1 MTPTPPAPSKDW
13 QQSLYQ
19 HPMVWLLALAC
30 AHIAARVLIADGMK
44 WDESE
49 QIIWSQQ
56 FLLGYGA
63 QPPAY
68 SWLQWAA
75 NQVFGPSVLSLA
87 LVKHS
92 LIVLAYVLAWQAGR
106 VLLPAKG
113 AFWVA
118 GGLLLMLPF
127 GWDGIRDQTH
137 TVLVTAM
144 TFGAWWMALRQVRAP
159 SAINFVWLGVFCGL
173 GMLGK
178 YSFAMLIGLFFVAAM
193 SVPTVRRALLGR
205 GFWLAPLVGLLIFAP
220 HGYWL
225 LHHWQEAT
233 TETLTKMNISTQ
245 VSHIQGLGA
254 LAKAVLATL
263 GLWLLVVLASYRS
276 RLWSPVYRATPSN
289 APDWRLWA
297 WPLLGRYLAL
307 VFIVLIGMVLVGDVS
322 NFRQRW
328 VLPLTAIAPLALYA
342 WRPALL
348 EGDTGRGYTW
358 GVLVFAMVFFVAASL
373 RPWQS
378 DLRNEPDELNH
389 PVQQL
394 AERLSAAGY
403 QGQGVILGS
412 DHMVAAMVRSRFPQA
427 TAIACNP
434 EFAHMA
440 NCIAQARDQAAASG
454 AGLLVIARMDKAA
467 PDWWDTVFATI
478 PAVPLQSLSIP
489 FVHMRA
495 STPPMRYQYLWL
507 PASAAATQQP

>member
-1 MTPTPPAPSKDW
+1 MTPTLAAPTKDW

-19 HPMVWLLALAC
+19 HPLVWLLALAC

-56 FLLGYGA
+56 FLLGYGS

-68 SWLQWAA
+68 SWLQWGV
-75 NQVFGPSVLSLA
+75 NQIFGPSVLSLA

-118 GGLLLMLPF
+118 GSLLLMLPF
-127 GWDGIRDQTH
+127 GWDSVRDQTH

-144 TFGAWWMALRQVRAP
+144 CFGAWWVALRQVQAP
-159 SAINFVWLGVFCGL
+159 AAINFVWLGIFCGF
-173 GMLGK
+173 GMLAK
-178 YSFAMLIGLFFVAAM
+178 YSFALLIGLFFIAAM
-193 SVPTVRRALLGR
+193 SVPQVRRALLGR

-245 VSHIQGLGA
+245 VSHIKGLGA
-254 LAKAVLATL
+254 LAKAVFATL
-263 GLWLLVVLASYRS
+263 GLWLIVVLASYRS
-276 RLWSPVYRATPSN
+276 RLWSPAYRSTPAT
-289 APDWRLWA
+289 APDWRAWA

-307 VFIVLIGMVLVGDVS
+307 VFVVLVGMVLVGDVS

-348 EGDTGRGYTW
+348 TDSVGRGYTW
-358 GVLVFAMVFFVAASL
+358 AVLFFAMLFLVLAAL

-378 DLRNEPDELNH
+378 DWRGEPDELNH
-389 PVQQL
+389 PVTQL
-394 AERLSAAGY
+394 AQRLSAAGY
-403 QGQGVILGS
+403 QGRGVILGS
-412 DHMVAAMVRSRFPQA
+412 DHMVAAMLRSRFPQA
-427 TAIACNP
+427 QAIACNP
-434 EFAHMA
+434 EFSHMA
-440 NCIAQARDQAAASG
+440 NCIAKARDQAAQSG
-454 AGLLVIARMDKAA
+454 AGLLVIARMDKAT
-467 PDWWDTVFATI
+467 PDWWDTVFASL
-478 PAVPLQSLSIP
+478 PAVPLQSLAIP
-489 FVHMRA
+489 YLHMRA

-507 PASAAATQQP
+507 PANAVTAPKP

>member
-1 MTPTPPAPSKDW
+1 MTPTLAAPTKDW

-19 HPMVWLLALAC
+19 HPLVWLLALAS

-56 FLLGYGA
+56 FLLGYGS

-68 SWLQWAA
+68 SWLQWGV
-75 NQVFGPSVLSLA
+75 NQIFGPSVLSLA

-118 GGLLLMLPF
+118 GSLLLMLPF
-127 GWDGIRDQTH
+127 GWDSVRDQTH

-144 TFGAWWMALRQVRAP
+144 CFGAWWVALRQVQAP
-159 SAINFVWLGVFCGL
+159 AAINFVWLGIFCGF
-173 GMLGK
+173 GMLAK
-178 YSFAMLIGLFFVAAM
+178 YSFALLIGLFFVAAM
-193 SVPTVRRALLGR
+193 SVPQVRRALLGR

-245 VSHIQGLGA
+245 VSHIKGLGA
-254 LAKAVLATL
+254 LAKAVFATL
-263 GLWLLVVLASYRS
+263 GLWLIVVLASYRS
-276 RLWSPVYRATPSN
+276 RLWSPAYRSAPAT
-289 APDWRLWA
+289 APDWRAWA

-307 VFIVLIGMVLVGDVS
+307 VFVVLVGMVLVGDVS

-348 EGDTGRGYTW
+348 TDSVGRGYTW
-358 GVLVFAMVFFVAASL
+358 AVLFFAMLFLVLAAL

-378 DLRNEPDELNH
+378 DWRGEPDELNH
-389 PVQQL
+389 PVTQL
-394 AERLSAAGY
+394 AQRLSAAGY
-403 QGQGVILGS
+403 QGRGVILGS
-412 DHMVAAMVRSRFPQA
+412 DHMVAAMLRSRFPQA
-427 TAIACNP
+427 QAIACNP
-434 EFAHMA
+434 EFSHMA
-440 NCIAQARDQAAASG
+440 NCIAKARDQAAQSG
-454 AGLLVIARMDKAA
+454 AGLLVIARMDKAT
-467 PDWWDTVFATI
+467 PDWWDTVFASL
-478 PAVPLQSLSIP
+478 PAVPLQSLAIP
-489 FVHMRA
+489 YLHMRA

-507 PASAAATQQP
+507 PANAVTAPKP